1 MSNLAIQQSIPA
13 AVPPGL
19 LPPHL
24 EQDFAFIRA
33 TPLFEGIGNED
44 LANAMMQ
51 GGVALRSVERD
62 MFVLDPVGLASGQPT
77 PIVYVARG
85 QVAAA
90 VFMENELS
98 ERRAWQQR
106 HEMATKE
113 EREAESLLKPPPL
126 ARVAL
131 KNVALFMEGD
141 LFNSG
146 ALQAAR
152 GQPIAFYTT
161 APCALISID
170 HRWMAELA
178 VRYPVFEARIRRALS
193 ISRERLAWVSGVK
206 QELLDFF
213 VRQGIS
219 VSGEMVRVRQLGLC
233 IDCKLCEEACE
244 ERYGARRLTLGGY
257 QLGMLDFIYT
267 CRTCTDQRCIDP
279 CAYDSIRFDEVK
291 KEVVIN
297 ESTCTGCTA
306 CAQSCPYGA
315 IDMVEVEPDA
325 PTFMKNFKA
334 RLDKKDMLKFG
345 AGTPRVAKARRI
357 ANKCDHCIAYGDQAC
372 VSACPTGSLI
382 EINAYDLF
390 RERSPKMQ
398 QLAYTGFNSDLTKKD
413 RKEVL
418 PVLPFIEGLAVRTG
432 GIAKMKRGRYAPL
445 LLWTLGIFTFL
456 IAMGEAI
463 LRWYAPEMSYRFMQL
478 SGSFEFKDIATA
490 GIIEQVTFRPG
501 DQLSTY
507 CGLVGTSLMVIA
519 AIYPIFRRI
528 KVFRWLASN
537 TMWFDFHLMAGTVG
551 PMFIALHSVLRLDSW
566 VSAAFWSMVITVV
579 SGFLGRYLYTQ
590 VPELS
595 SGVELE
601 ELDHERAFQKAR
613 PILTVPMAEIDR
625 ELAEQRAKAQKV
637 AMSPS
642 ILRALWWLIFQDV
655 GRIPRTMARK
665 GRLAQ
670 LQVDRPTRNDL
681 ARRAARMIVI
691 ARRQVVAPKAQ
702 LLLHSWKKVHV
713 PFTILLTA
721 FAVAHIWIS
730 WSRAAW

>member
-1 MSNLAIQQSIPA
+1 ML
-13 AVPPGL
+13 PPGVDNDYAVVRQL
-19 LPPHL
+19 
-24 EQDFAFIRA
+24 
-33 TPLFEGIGNED
+33 PLFEGVSNED
-44 LANAMMQ
+44 LANAMGQ
-51 GGVALRSVERD
+51 GGIGVRQVERD
-62 MFVLDPVGLASGQPT
+62 MFVLDPIGLAGGQPA
-77 PIVYVARG
+77 PVVYIARG

-90 VFMENELS
+90 VFMENELV
-98 ERRAWQQR
+98 ERRNQQLA
-106 HEMATKE
+106 HENATKE
-113 EREAESLLKPPPL
+113 EREAESLIKPPPL

-131 KNVALFMEGD
+131 KNVALFMQGD

-146 ALQAAR
+146 ALAAAR

-161 APCALISID
+161 APSILITID
-170 HRWMAELA
+170 HRWIAELA
-178 VRYPVFEARIRRALS
+178 VRHPMFEQRLRRALS

-279 CAYDSIRFDEVK
+279 CAYDSIRFDDVK

-306 CAQSCPYGA
+306 CAQACPYGA
-315 IDMVEVEPDA
+315 IDMVEIESDA
-325 PTFMKNFKA
+325 PQFKKAFKA
-334 RLDKKDMLKFG
+334 RLEKKDALKFG
-345 AGTPRVAKARRI
+345 AGTPRVARARRI

-382 EINAYDLF
+382 EVNAYDLF
-390 RERSPKMQ
+390 VERSPKM
-398 QLAYTGFNSDLTKKD
+398 AAIGRTGFDSDLKKKD
-413 RKEVL
+413 RREVL
-418 PVLPFIEGLAVRTG
+418 PVMPFTEGLSVRSG
-432 GIAKMKRGRYAPL
+432 GIAKLKRGRYAPL
-445 LLWTLGIFTFL
+445 LMWLVG
-456 IAMGEAI
+456 
-463 LRWYAPEMSYRFMQL
+463 L
-478 SGSFEFKDIATA
+478 SGFVIALGEILLRTVLGDEGKRLSFLYTQIRDSAEFVNMADDSTIDKA
-490 GIIEQVTFRPG
+490 GLILQGVKFTPG

-507 CGLVGTSLMVIA
+507 CGVVGTGLMIIA
-519 AIYPIFRRI
+519 AIYPMFRR
-528 KVFRWLASN
+528 VHMFRWLASN

-551 PMFIALHSVLRLDSW
+551 PMYVALHCAMRLDSW
-566 VSAAFWSMVITVV
+566 VSAAFWSMTITVI

-601 ELDHERAFQKAR
+601 ELDHERAFQRAR
-613 PILTVPMAEIDR
+613 PVLTVPMAEIDR
-625 ELAEQRAKAQKV
+625 ELAQQRAHAHKV

-642 ILRALWWLIFQDV
+642 ILRALWWLLFQDI
-655 GRIPRTMARK
+655 GRIPRTLARR

-670 LQVDRPTRNDL
+670 LGLDRRTRNDL

-713 PFTILLTA
+713 PFTIILTA
-721 FAVAHIWIS
+721 FATAHIFLS
-730 WSRAAW
+730 WSHASW

>member
-1 MSNLAIQQSIPA
+1 MAIQQSVPVGLA
-13 AVPPGL
+13 AGL

-24 EQDFAFIRA
+24 EADYALIRA
-33 TPLFEGIGNED
+33 LPLFEGVGNED

-51 GGVALRSVERD
+51 GGIALRTVERD
-62 MFVLDPVGLASGQPT
+62 MFVLDPIGLSHGQPA
-77 PIVYVARG
+77 PVVHVARG
-85 QVAAA
+85 QIAAA
-90 VFMENELS
+90 VFMENELV
-98 ERRAWQQR
+98 ERRAYQQA
-106 HEMATKE
+106 HENASRE
-113 EREAESLLKPPPL
+113 EREAESLIKPPPL

-146 ALQAAR
+146 ALNATH

-161 APCALISID
+161 APSLLVSLD
-170 HRWMAELA
+170 HRWIAELA
-178 VRYPVFEARIRRALS
+178 VRFPVFEMRLRRALS

-219 VSGEMVRVRQLGLC
+219 VSGDMVRVRQLGLC

-279 CAYDSIRFDEVK
+279 CAYDSIKFDDVK

-315 IDMVEVEPDA
+315 IDMVEIEPEA
-325 PTFMKNFKA
+325 PTFKKHFMA
-334 RLDKKDMLKFG
+334 RLEKRDALKFG
-345 AGTPRVAKARRI
+345 PGTPRVARARRI

-398 QLAYTGFNSDLTKKD
+398 QLAYTGFNADLTKKD

-418 PVLPFIEGLAVRTG
+418 PVLPFIEGLAVRSG
-432 GIAKMKRGRYAPL
+432 GIAKVKRGRYAPL
-445 LLWTLGIFTFL
+445 LLWVLGITAFL
-456 IAMGEAI
+456 AATAEAV
-463 LRWYAPEMSYRFMQL
+463 LRLYAPKLSYRFMEL
-478 SGSFEFKDIATA
+478 SALPEFENIPAA
-490 GIIEQVTFRPG
+490 GIIEKITFRPG

-507 CGLVGTSLMVIA
+507 CALTGTGLMVIA
-519 AIYPIFRRI
+519 AVYPIFRRI
-528 KVFRWLASN
+528 KMFRWLASN

-566 VSAAFWSMVITVV
+566 VSAAFWSMVIVV
-579 SGFLGRYLYTQ
+579 ISGFLGRYLYTQ

-613 PILTVPMAEIDR
+613 PVLPVPMAEIDR
-625 ELAEQRAKAQKV
+625 ELAEQRAWAQQV

-642 ILRALWWLIFQDV
+642 VLRALWWLIFQDV

-665 GRLAQ
+665 SRLAQ
-670 LQVDRPTRNDL
+670 LQVDKATRNDL
-681 ARRAARMIVI
+681 ARRAGRMIVI
-691 ARRQVVAPKAQ
+691 GRRQVVAPKAQ

-713 PFTILLTA
+713 PFTIMLTG

>member
-1 MSNLAIQQSIPA
+1 ML
-13 AVPPGL
+13 PPGMEHDYAL
-19 LPPHL
+19 VRQL
-24 EQDFAFIRA
+24 
-33 TPLFEGIGNED
+33 PLFEGVSNED
-44 LANAMMQ
+44 LLAAMHQ
-51 GGVALRSVERD
+51 GGITVRRLERD
-62 MFVLDPVGLASGQPT
+62 MFVLEPIGLSQGQYAPV
-77 PIVYVARG
+77 VHVATG

-90 VFMENELS
+90 LFNDHVLA
-98 ERRAWQQR
+98 ERRAQQLA
-106 HEMATKE
+106 HEAASKE
-113 EREAESLLKPPPL
+113 EREAESLIKPEPL

-131 KNVALFMEGD
+131 KNVALFMQHD

-146 ALQAAR
+146 ALHAAR

-161 APCALISID
+161 APSQLVGLD
-170 HRWMAELA
+170 HRWIAELA
-178 VRYPVFEARIRRALS
+178 VRYPVFEARLRRALN
-193 ISRERLAWVSGVK
+193 ISKERLAWVSGVK

-244 ERYGARRLTLGGY
+244 DRYGARRLTLGGY

-267 CRTCTDQRCIDP
+267 CRTCTDQRCVDP
-279 CAYDSIRFDEVK
+279 CAYDSIKFDEK
-291 KEVVIN
+291 RGEVVIN
-297 ESTCTGCTA
+297 EATCTGCTA

-315 IDMVEVEPDA
+315 IDMIEVEPEA
-325 PTFMKNFKA
+325 PTFKKAFKA
-334 RLDKKDMLKFG
+334 RLEKKGSLQFG
-345 AGTPRVAKARRI
+345 PGTPRIARARRI

-372 VSACPTGSLI
+372 VSACPTGALI

-390 RERSPKMQ
+390 RERSPKAA
-398 QLAYTGFNSDLTKKD
+398 QLAKTGFDADLPKKD

-418 PVLPFIEGLAVRTG
+418 PVMPFTEGVAVRSGGLAKV
-432 GIAKMKRGRYAPL
+432 KRGRYAPL
-445 LLWTLGIFTFL
+445 LTWVVGIFAFL
-456 IAMGEAI
+456 VALGEAL
-463 LRWYAPEMSYRFMQL
+463 LREYAPTMSYLFSQL
-478 SGSFEFKDIATA
+478 SASEEYRDLPTELVVQA
-490 GIIEQVTFRPG
+490 VDNNPG

-507 CGLVGTSLMVIA
+507 CGLVGTALMVIA

-528 KVFRWLASN
+528 GLFRWLASN

-566 VSAAFWSMVITVV
+566 VSSAFWSMVIVVV

-601 ELDHERAFQKAR
+601 ELDHERFFQLHR
-613 PILTVPMAEIDR
+613 PRNTVAMAEIDR
-625 ELAEQRAKAQKV
+625 ELAEQRAKAQRV

-642 ILRALWWLIFQDV
+642 MLRALWWLIFQDV
-655 GRIPRTMARK
+655 GRGARASGGC

-670 LQVDRPTRNDL
+670 LGVDRKTRAEL
-681 ARRAARMIVI
+681 AKRAGRMIVI

-702 LLLHSWKKVHV
+702 ILLHSWKKVHV
-713 PFTILLTA
+713 PFTVLLTA
-721 FAVAHIWIS
+721 LSVVHISIS
-730 WSRAAW
+730 WGHAHW